1 MDNLFCAVYNK
12 KSYNCFHFARDV
24 WRELTGGDSLIGSP
38 RELRSIFERIKSPID
53 PCLVVFTGGRDTHIG
68 VYFEGRV
75 MHLTESGVS
84 RERLAS
90 ASVGFK
96 KVSFYREKA

>member
-1 MDNLFCAVYNK
+1 MDKLFEAVYNK

-24 WRELTGGDSLIGSP
+24 WREVTGRDRLIGSP
-38 RELRSIFERIKSPID
+38 QELRSIFERIDSPTD